1 MRRMTGANQAA
12 HYPCKVLPLLGFFFS
27 LVVFIPKHISAAQLE
42 TLNLSYSAAVV
53 SGAPFWIGHDL
64 KLFEREGLRS
74 QLVYINA
81 GPRVMAAI
89 LAGEVQ
95 LSLSGVNAIVSAFAQ
110 GGDPVA
116 LAGAV
121 NTINVSVY
129 ARPEIR
135 SPDDLRGKRLG
146 ITRFGGLTDVAV
158 LYALK
163 QWGLTPGKDVAIIQ
177 IGDASSLLGA
187 LVGNVIQAASLQA
200 PFTIRAAQLG
210 HRELIDLSKS
220 GLQYQNTVV
229 LSTRSLVKRAPETVR
244 RFMRAYS
251 TAMSVF
257 HTQRETT
264 VKVMSKYLKGLD
276 AAILAK
282 SYEAFR
288 GWMPEIPYLNH
299 AGMETAIQLTPLGGR
314 EKEIK
319 ASDLIDESF
328 VRELDQQG
336 FYRALYKK

>member
-1 MRRMTGANQAA
+1 MNNYQLRVLCSGRLKRCRDILLLSFLALAPGAQ
-12 HYPCKVLPLLGFFFS
+12 
-27 LVVFIPKHISAAQLE
+27 AAQLE
-42 TLNLSYSAAVV
+42 TINLSYSAAVV
-53 SGAPFWIGHDL
+53 SGAPFWLGHDL

-95 LSLSGVNAIVSAFAQ
+95 LSLSGVNAIVAAFAQ

-135 SPDDLRGKRLG
+135 TPDDLRGKRLG

-158 LYALK
+158 QYALK

-187 LVGNVIQAASLQA
+187 LVGNVVQAAGLQA

-229 LSTRSLVKRAPETVR
+229 VSTRSLVKRSPDTVR

-251 TAMSVF
+251 TAMSIF
-257 HTQRETT
+257 HTQREAT

-276 AAILAK
+276 PAILQK

-288 GWMPEIPYLNH
+288 AWMPEIPYLNL
-299 AGMETAIQLTPLGGR
+299 AGMETAVHLTPLGGK

>member
-1 MRRMTGANQAA
+1 M
-12 HYPCKVLPLLGFFFS
+12 
-27 LVVFIPKHISAAQLE
+27 
-42 TLNLSYSAAVV
+42 SYSAAVV
-53 SGAPFWIGHDL
+53 SGAPFWIGHEM

-110 GGDPVA
+110 GGDPVV

-187 LVGNVIQAASLQA
+187 LVGNVVQAAGLQA

-210 HRELIDLSKS
+210 HRELIDLAKS

-229 LSTRSLVKRAPETVR
+229 LSTRSFVKRAPETVR
-244 RFMRAYS
+244 RFMRGYS
-251 TAMSVF
+251 TALSVF
-257 HTQRETT
+257 HNQREATI
-264 VKVMSKYLKGLD
+264 KVMSKYLKGLD
-276 AAILAK
+276 TAILEK

-299 AGMETAIQLTPLGGR
+299 AGMETAIQLTPLGGK

-328 VRELDQQG
+328 VRELDQLG
-336 FYRALYKK
+336 FYRTIYKK

>member
-1 MRRMTGANQAA
+1 MCRVTGENDAA
-12 HYPCKVLPLLGFFFS
+12 HCPVRAWCLLVLVSAFLGW
-27 LVVFIPKHISAAQLE
+27 VPKLTSAAQPE

-53 SGAPFWIGHDL
+53 SGAPFWIGHEL
-64 KLFEREGLRS
+64 KLFEREGLHS

-81 GPRVMAAI
+81 GPRALAAI

-110 GGDPVA
+110 GSDPVA

-158 LYALK
+158 VYALK

-177 IGDASSLLGA
+177 MGDASSVVGA
-187 LVGNVIQAASLQA
+187 LAGNVVQAAGLQA
-200 PFTIRAAQLG
+200 PFTVRAAQLG

-229 LSTRSLVKRAPETVR
+229 LSTRSFVKRAPETVR

-251 TAMSVF
+251 TALSVF
-257 HTQRETT
+257 HTQKDTT
-264 VKVMSKYLKGLD
+264 LKVMTKYLKGLD
-276 AAILAK
+276 GVVLDK

-288 GWMPEIPYLNH
+288 AWMPEIPYLNH
-299 AGMETAIQLTPLGGR
+299 PGMETAIQLTPLGGK

-319 ASDLIDESF
+319 ARDLIDETF

>member
-1 MRRMTGANQAA
+1 MNSAVLF
-12 HYPCKVLPLLGFFFS
+12 PVKVLCSLEFIFTLL
-27 LVVFIPKHISAAQLE
+27 VFEPKPIYGAQPE

-81 GPRVMAAI
+81 GPRAMAAI

-95 LSLSGVNAIVSAFAQ
+95 LSLSGVTAIVSAFAQ
-110 GGDPVA
+110 GSDPVA

-129 ARPEIR
+129 SRPEIR
-135 SPDDLRGKRLG
+135 SPEDLRGKRLG

-158 LYALK
+158 AYALK
-163 QWGLTPGKDVAIIQ
+163 RWGLTPGKDVAIIQ
-177 IGDASSLLGA
+177 MGDASSVIGA
-187 LVGNVIQAASLQA
+187 LVGNVVQAAGLQA

-210 HRELIDLSKS
+210 YRELIDLSKS

-229 LSTRSLVKRAPETVR
+229 LSTRAFVKRAPETVR

-257 HTQRETT
+257 HTQKDATL
-264 VKVMSKYLKGLD
+264 KVMSKYLRGLD
-276 AAILAK
+276 AAVLEK

-288 GWMPEIPYLNH
+288 AWMPEIPYMNH
-299 AGMETAIQLTPLGGR
+299 AGMETAIQLTPLGGK

-319 ASDLIDESF
+319 AIDLIDESF